1 MNAYYNARDNMTGKR
16 EREGE
21 RVSITQK
28 ETQHKT
34 NDKFKIN
41 I

>member
-16 EREGE
+16 EIEGE

-28 ETQHKT
+28 ET
-34 NDKFKIN
+34 
-41 I
+41 